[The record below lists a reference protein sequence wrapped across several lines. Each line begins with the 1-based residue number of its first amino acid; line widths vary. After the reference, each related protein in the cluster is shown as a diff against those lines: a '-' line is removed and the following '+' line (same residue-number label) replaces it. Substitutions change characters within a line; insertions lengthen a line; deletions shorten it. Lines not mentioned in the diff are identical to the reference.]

1 MDLPMALSSVKAPG
15 LPSFIAAM
23 ALIVLVSNILVQ
35 FPVQGLVGG
44 VALADL
50 LTWGA
55 FTYPFAFLVTD
66 LANRAHGPAF
76 ARRVVY
82 AGFAIAIASSVA
94 LPPLLKASGLV
105 EFAPALERLPRIALA
120 SGIAFLAGQLLDVT
134 VFNALRRTT
143 WWRAPMAA
151 SIAGSLADT
160 ALFFSMAFAATFA
173 LLGPGDEFASSLAPF
188 FGVASFETQRW
199 VSWAAGDLA
208 VKLIIAAVALMPY
221 RLLMDRL
228 GIWDGRPA
236 VTR

>member
-1 MDLPMALSSVKAPG
+1 MPSSSTKAPG
-15 LPSFIAAM
+15 LSPFIAAM

-35 FPVQGLVGG
+35 FPVQGMVGG

-76 ARRVVY
+76 ARRVVF
-82 AGFAIAIASSVA
+82 AGFGIAVASSIV
-94 LPPLLKASGLV
+94 LPPLLKAAGMV

-134 VFNALRRTT
+134 VFNALRRAS
-143 WWRAPMAA
+143 WWRAPVLA
-151 SIAGSLADT
+151 SAAGSVVDT
-160 ALFFSMAFAATFA
+160 AVFFSLAFAAAFA
-173 LLGPGDEFASSLAPF
+173 LLGPGDAFASGLAPF
-188 FGVASFETQRW
+188 FGVAAFEAPRW

-208 VKLIIAAVALMPY
+208 VKLAIAAVALVPY
-221 RLLMDRL
+221 RLMMDRM
-228 GIWDGRPA
+228 GVWAGQDT